1 MMIEWRKI
9 YFCLMISRLYLLVLK
24 ILIIRNKSEK
34 KLFMK
39 IILKSIKLYKGLSK
53 INFVERIIL
62 LFTQSI
68 KRVILKGILHN
79 VYI

>member
-1 MMIEWRKI
+1 
-9 YFCLMISRLYLLVLK
+9 
-24 ILIIRNKSEK
+24 
-34 KLFMK
+34 MK
-39 IILKSIKLYKGLSK
+39 IILKSIKVYKGLSK

-68 KRVILKGILHN
+68 NLRVILKGILHN

>member
-1 MMIEWRKI
+1 
-9 YFCLMISRLYLLVLK
+9 
-24 ILIIRNKSEK
+24 
-34 KLFMK
+34 MK
-39 IILKSIKLYKGLSK
+39 IILKSIKVYKGLSK

-68 KRVILKGILHN
+68 KRVMLKGILHN

>member
-1 MMIEWRKI
+1 
-9 YFCLMISRLYLLVLK
+9 MISRLLTCTQ
-24 ILIIRNKSEK
+24 NSEK

-39 IILKSIKLYKGLSK
+39 IILKSIKVYKGLSK